1 MTTTT
6 AVRLA
11 RTAVVAFLASLLAL
25 APSAGVLAAGT
36 GGIEISPY
44 PGVKDGKQVT
54 AFHVTV
60 PRKGSGS
67 VRYSLRNTTSSPKTA
82 RLYAAS
88 ATKSGTAW
96 TIGDPGTSPYLDFP
110 TRTVTLKGDAT
121 QLASFRVHGKVDN
134 KAYGALVV
142 EVTNGSVTQRA
153 ATLVYLEP
161 GPVLPLPVL
170 IVLVAVALLL
180 VAGGAVLLARR
191 RQTPGRTEPE

>member
-1 MTTTT
+1 MTLMT
-6 AVRLA
+6 AVRLV
-11 RTAVVAFLASLLAL
+11 RTAVVAVLASLLVL
-25 APSAGVLAAGT
+25 APTAGVFAAGT
-36 GGIEISPY
+36 GGIEITPY
-44 PGVKDGKQVT
+44 PGIENGKQVT

-60 PRKGSGS
+60 PRKGSGT

-88 ATKSGTAW
+88 ATRSGTAW

-110 TRTVTLKGDAT
+110 ARTVTLKGNAAE
-121 QLASFRVHGKVDN
+121 LADFRVHGAVDG
-134 KAYGALVV
+134 KAFGALVV

-170 IVLVAVALLL
+170 IVLIAVALLA
-180 VAGGAVLLARR
+180 VAGVAVLLARR
-191 RQTPGRTEPE
+191 RQRSS